1 MTGTIYLLHFSQP
14 YKHASHYTGFT
25 TDLESRLVAHARS
38 TGARLLKV
46 ITQAGITF
54 NLARTWKGTRK
65 GERRIKNRGG
75 AARIGPVYNPQ
86 AMNRAK
92 AIN

>member
-1 MTGTIYLLHFSQP
+1 MTGTIYLLHFSEP
-14 YKHASHYTGFT
+14 YRHAKHYIGYTR
-25 TDLESRLVAHARS
+25 DLSARLESHARG
-38 TGARLLKV
+38 TGARLLEV

-65 GERRIKNRGG
+65 GERRIKKRGG
-75 AARIGPVYNPQ
+75 AARICPVCNPQ